1 MTAIPKWAQ
10 NLALQVAIDEG
21 RDSLPEITWRKRH
34 RTRISARMK
43 TFISSDTDRAMRWE
57 RQQAE
62 RIICSSGRC
71 RTRWYGTLIIITAGT
86 DHKDQKLVLLHEL
99 AHWLSPKNE
108 GHGPAFWDKTWEL
121 FRRYNV
127 PIRYAKKREGN
138 YRKGAIAAYKRSIR
152 KAA

>member
-1 MTAIPKWAQ
+1 MTVTPKWAQ
-10 NLALQVAIDEG
+10 ELTSQVAIDEG
-21 RDSLPEITWRKRH
+21 RNDLPEIIWRKRRRPRVSARAKLLFGPERVERFRKQSDWKRVGSSGH
-34 RTRISARMK
+34 CRYSLFGTRIV
-43 TFISSDTDRAMRWE
+43 
-57 RQQAE
+57 
-62 RIICSSGRC
+62 
-71 RTRWYGTLIIITAGT
+71 ITAGT
-86 DHKDQKLVLLHEL
+86 DRKDQKLVLLHEL